1 MTKSFAEMLF
11 RAISHVGAKKTV
23 LGEKCLAYT
32 LTLFCNEK
40 PIRCAKPLRFCT
52 FGRFRA
58 NMKPTFY
65 ATLLGVA
72 LLSAAASEASAQ
84 AHRPVPGK
92 APVKGKPGVRTPPP
106 PPPPVENARRVVEE
120 EEKPKLYISKIKI
133 KDPVLVYY
141 QQAAPGTAVQ
151 QLLMEEKNLPL
162 LKTTSLEE
170 LVARREVFVDG
181 LGNYSP
187 PGVTGEEAEKVRLTG
202 VSLLATSE
210 KRYPAPDGR
219 STYAKLKVPSPGD
232 LYVVR
237 ESAEEYRHFVSG
249 PQRKGARIN
258 FEVNGLPGV
267 DSIRAVYTLRKI
279 DESERGAGS
288 GEVIR

>member
-1 MTKSFAEMLF
+1 
-11 RAISHVGAKKTV
+11 
-23 LGEKCLAYT
+23 
-32 LTLFCNEK
+32 
-40 PIRCAKPLRFCT
+40 
-52 FGRFRA
+52 
-58 NMKPTFY
+58 
-65 ATLLGVA
+65 
-72 LLSAAASEASAQ
+72 
-84 AHRPVPGK
+84 
-92 APVKGKPGVRTPPP
+92 
-106 PPPPVENARRVVEE
+106 VVEE
-120 EEKPKLYISKIKI
+120 EAKPQLIITKVKIKA
-133 KDPVLVYY
+133 PVLVFY

-181 LGNYSP
+181 LSNYSP
-187 PGVTGEEAEKVRLTG
+187 PGQAPDDERFRLTG
-202 VSLLATSE
+202 VSLLASSE

-219 STYAKLKVPSPGD
+219 STYARLKVPSPGD

-249 PQRKGARIN
+249 PQKRGSRID

-267 DSIRAVYTLRKI
+267 DSVRAAYTLRRI
-279 DESERGAGS
+279 DASERGAGS

>member
-1 MTKSFAEMLF
+1 
-11 RAISHVGAKKTV
+11 
-23 LGEKCLAYT
+23 
-32 LTLFCNEK
+32 
-40 PIRCAKPLRFCT
+40 
-52 FGRFRA
+52 
-58 NMKPTFY
+58 MKLKFY
-65 ATLLGVA
+65 AALLGLA
-72 LLSAAASEASAQ
+72 LLGAVASKAAAQ

-92 APVKGKPGVRTPPP
+92 APLKGKPGAKPAAL
-106 PPPPVENARRVVEE
+106 PPPPVETARRVLEE
-120 EEKPKLYISKIKI
+120 EAKPQVYISKMKI
-133 KDPVLVYY
+133 KNPVLVFY

-162 LKTTSLEE
+162 LKTTSLED

-181 LGNYSP
+181 LGNYEP
-187 PGVTGEEAEKVRLTG
+187 PGTAPADADKYRLTG
-202 VSLLATSE
+202 VSLLASSE

-219 STYAKLKVPSPGD
+219 STYARLKVPSPGE

-249 PQRKGARIN
+249 PQRKGSRID

-279 DESERGAGS
+279 DVSERGAGS

>member
-1 MTKSFAEMLF
+1 M
-11 RAISHVGAKKTV
+11 
-23 LGEKCLAYT
+23 
-32 LTLFCNEK
+32 K
-40 PIRCAKPLRFCT
+40 PI
-52 FGRFRA
+52 
-58 NMKPTFY
+58 FY
-65 ATLLGVA
+65 AILLGVA
-72 LLSAAASEASAQ
+72 LLSAIAGEASAQ

-92 APVKGKPGVRTPPP
+92 APVKGKPGVKTPPP

-162 LKTTSLEE
+162 LKTTNLED

-181 LGNYSP
+181 LGNYAP
-187 PGVTGEEAEKVRLTG
+187 PGVTGAEADKVRLTG

-219 STYAKLKVPSPGD
+219 STYAKLKVPTPGE

-249 PQRKGARIN
+249 PQRKGSRIN